1 MSSISYKK
9 CPAKTFIDQDGTK
22 VAGRSVLSHCHIVGL
37 VARALIDRY
46 PQNIRQALFPVGSE
60 FGAACHDIGK
70 VSPYFVEKLNQ
81 AYTKRDPAL
90 GEKIIADPS
99 VERQWGGHAGVSQV
113 TAEAVNAGINV
124 PEVLG
129 QHHGYPPNVSEFEAN
144 DEIFGGPDWHYQRV
158 LLIEHIKNLL
168 KSDWPSIENFDTA
181 QLLSGLTSVADWIGS
196 GEYFEN
202 PKYDYKENIDLALDY
217 AGFIPISCLPNLA
230 FKQVFNGFEPRAAQQ
245 QFIDLVTGP
254 GVYILEAP
262 MGIGKTEAALFAAY
276 NILAAEKA
284 TGIYFA
290 LPTQLTSNK
299 IFERFNG
306 FLDSILHPD
315 CQHRSLLL
323 HSNAW
328 LLKTDMGEDARPGR
342 DWFNQSKRG
351 LLAPFAVGTIDQAL
365 MAVIRVKHGFV
376 RTFGLA
382 GKVVILD
389 EVHSYDLYTGAIL
402 DVLIKRLKA
411 LHCTVIILSATLTS
425 ERRQTFLDTKLV
437 NNDYPLITACNHEN
451 RVTEQSVA
459 IDDHQ
464 ETAVSLVTNTD
475 LAIEQALS
483 RAERGEQVLWIEN
496 TVAEAQKH
504 YLLIAAR
511 AKEIGVEC
519 GLLHS
524 RFTVIDRQKNETAW
538 VNLFGRSGWKKRS
551 DSGRILVGTQVLEQS
566 IDIDADFLIS
576 RFAPTDMLLQRIG
589 RLWRHADTPRQTG
602 AKREAWIIVPP
613 LAKALANPESAFAST
628 AFVYS
633 PYVLCRSLEVWQAIN
648 TLKLPHDIRLLIEET
663 YAPRQENGVMQE
675 LLDDLG
681 KQASKMRQFALLA
694 VAEKGHTASES
705 KAQTRYGEKEMVE
718 VLLIASCN
726 LDNDNRLTQITFLDG
741 NNVQIPWQRKRLS
754 EPDWRKLSAALH
766 QQIVKVPIKQ
776 SPRQNSIK
784 ELKSLGLHH
793 CFYLGDQSRQ
803 EALLRVAM
811 VDAQN
816 NLIALDHGQVSQK
829 YILEYRTELGFRA
842 LKKEN

>member
-9 CPAKTFIDQDGTK
+9 CPAKTFSNQQGNK

-37 VARALIDRY
+37 VARALIARY
-46 PQNIRQALFPVGSE
+46 PQSIRQALFPLGSE
-60 FGAACHDIGK
+60 FAAACHDIGK

-90 GEKIIADPS
+90 DVNINLDPTL
-99 VERQWGGHAGVSQV
+99 ERQWGGHAGVSQV
-113 TAEAVNAGINV
+113 TAKAVNAGEKV
-124 PEVLG
+124 PQVLG
-129 QHHGYPPNVSEFEAN
+129 QHHGYPPNISEFEAN
-144 DEIFGGPDWHYQRV
+144 DEIFGGPDWHHQRV
-158 LLIEHIKNLL
+158 LLIEHLKNLL
-168 KSDWPSIENFDTA
+168 NSDWPIIENFDIA

-196 GEYFEN
+196 GEYFED
-202 PKYDYKENIDLALDY
+202 PKCDYEENIDLALDY
-217 AGFIPISCLPNLA
+217 AGFVPINCLPNLT
-230 FKQVFNGFEPRAAQQ
+230 FNQVFKGYAPRLAQQ
-245 QFIDLVTGP
+245 QFIDVVTGP

-276 NILAAEKA
+276 NMLVAEKA

-306 FLDSILHPD
+306 FLGSILHPD

-365 MAVIRVKHGFV
+365 MAVMRVKHGFV

-389 EVHSYDLYTGAIL
+389 EVHTYDLYTGAIL
-402 DVLIKRLKA
+402 DVLIERLKA

-425 ERRQTFLDTKLV
+425 ERRQAFLDEDLV

-464 ETAVSLVTNTD
+464 EVAISLVADTD
-475 LAIEQALS
+475 LAIEQALL
-483 RAERGEQVLWIEN
+483 RAEEGEQVLWIEN
-496 TVAEAQKH
+496 TVAEAQEY
-504 YLLIAAR
+504 YLLLAAR
-511 AKEIGVEC
+511 AKELGIEC

-524 RFTVIDRQKNETAW
+524 RFTVKDRQINEATW
-538 VNLFGRSGWKKRS
+538 VNLFGRSGWKNRS
-551 DSGRILVGTQVLEQS
+551 DSGRILVGTQVVEQS

-589 RLWRHADTPRQTG
+589 RLWRHADTPRQKT
-602 AKREAWIIVPP
+602 AKREAWILVPP
-613 LAKALANPESAFAST
+613 LENALAAPKLAFGST
-628 AFVYS
+628 SFVYS
-633 PYVLCRSLEVWQAIN
+633 PYVLCRSLEVWQSIKA
-648 TLKLPHDIRLLIEET
+648 LKLPQDIRSLIEET
-663 YAPRQENGVMQE
+663 YAPRQENGAMQE
-675 LLDDLG
+675 LLADLG
-681 KQASKMRQFALLA
+681 KHASKMKQFARRA
-694 VAEKGHTASES
+694 VAEKGHTKSEN
-705 KAQTRYGEKEMVE
+705 KAQTRYGEIEMVE
-718 VLLIASCN
+718 VLLMTTCN
-726 LDNDNRLTQITFLDG
+726 IDNDKKLTQITFLDG
-741 NNVQIPWQRKRLS
+741 SNVQIPWQRERLR

-776 SPRQNSIK
+776 SPRQNTIK
-784 ELKSLGLHH
+784 ELQSLGLHH
-793 CFYLGDQSRQ
+793 CFYLGGQSRQ
-803 EALLRVAM
+803 EALLRVAI
-811 VDAQN
+811 VDAEN
-816 NLIALDHGQVSQK
+816 SLKALDHGPVSEH
-829 YILEYRTELGFRA
+829 YFLEYRTELGFRA
-842 LKKEN
+842 LKKED